1 MARVEKDTMQSEE
14 PPVKTVVTPPT
25 PPKDTERQL
34 SKRRSSTQK
43 KWKTLMLF
51 WPNWGFVHQATP
63 INIKQMVSCDCC
75 VYMCVFLHYII
86 VLPMI
91 PE

>member
-34 SKRRSSTQK
+34 SKRRS
-43 KWKTLMLF
+43 
-51 WPNWGFVHQATP
+51 
-63 INIKQMVSCDCC
+63 
-75 VYMCVFLHYII
+75 
-86 VLPMI
+86 
-91 PE
+91 